1 MAIGTKTIDTNA
13 SLIPRILCWTSTSP
27 THHLLPQISSTYS
40 KCSYQIPFQ
49 VSSNVEYQ
57 IPFNFKRE
65 EFHRQVQELLVRK
78 EQLEKAN
85 EFLNAQITAKMKA
98 NQEKF
103 LVL

>member
-1 MAIGTKTIDTNA
+1 MLPELPDLNMPY
-13 SLIPRILCWTSTSP
+13 IPLRPEIWN
-27 THHLLPQISSTYS
+27 LPEVQNRNRMSD
-40 KCSYQIPFQ
+40 
-49 VSSNVEYQ
+49 EE
-57 IPFNFKRE
+57 RE

-103 LVL
+103 FQSCSS